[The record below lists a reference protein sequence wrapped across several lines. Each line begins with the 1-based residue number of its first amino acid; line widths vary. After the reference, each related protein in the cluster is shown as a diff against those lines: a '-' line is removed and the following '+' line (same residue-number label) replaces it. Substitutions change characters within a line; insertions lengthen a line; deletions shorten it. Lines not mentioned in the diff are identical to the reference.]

1 MKSLRM
7 LSPERLWRARS
18 GNTQIRGMRAPGT
31 REASVTEL
39 GVPVLFLPFF
49 RSSLQLPLGLFP
61 ALLNGQLQGIM
72 VPCAS
77 HQKRQ

>member
-1 MKSLRM
+1 M
-7 LSPERLWRARS
+7 LSPEWLWRARS

-49 RSSLQLPLGLFP
+49 RSSLQLPIQQGWEEP
-61 ALLNGQLQGIM
+61 QGQLQGIM